1 MHFESI
7 LKSIFKKML
16 LDLLILGEISE
27 ILVVIDIIRSHLEII
42 STFFSQHS
50 DINAF
55 HRNWYEAK
63 TLF

>member
-7 LKSIFKKML
+7 LKMIFKKML

-42 STFFSQHS
+42 STFFLQHS
-50 DINAF
+50 DIKAF
-55 HRNWYEAK
+55 DRNWYEIK